1 MIPETPPLAEEL
13 TAPGEGESIFLGVRS
28 LVGFHIP
35 SGWPHTNACGS
46 SIVGIWR
53 KEEEG
58 EGKKE
63 GRRRKINMKLGRGH
77 EVGGGILRDLEMGSG
92 HGSGQNAKSSK
103 DKLKIF

>member
-1 MIPETPPLAEEL
+1 MV
-13 TAPGEGESIFLGVRS
+13 SIFPVDGPTPMH
-28 LVGFHIP
+28 VGAVLWEF
-35 SGWPHTNACGS
+35 GGR
-46 SIVGIWR
+46 R
-53 KEEEG
+53 KRG
-58 EGKKE
+58 RGKKE